1 MKRYISEFFGT
12 FCLVFCG
19 AGSIITNDLS
29 QGSISHIGISL
40 TFGLIVMAM
49 IFALGKISGAHINPA
64 VSIAFSVSGNF
75 KKKDLIPYVLSQ
87 TLGAIFASG
96 ILFQLFPTHISQG
109 GTLPSGSNFQAF
121 IIEFILTFILM
132 FVIINV
138 SSESKETGTLA
149 GISIGGVVCLE
160 SLFAGPI
167 TGASMNPARS
177 LAPAIFSGNVDG
189 LWVYLIAPVFG
200 AIAAV
205 YLCRVMTSLNPI
217 NRL

>member
-1 MKRYISEFFGT
+1 MNRYISEFFGT

-19 AGSIITNDLS
+19 SGSIITNDIS
-29 QGSISHIGISL
+29 NGDISHVGISL

-49 IFALGKISGAHINPA
+49 IFAIGDISGAHINPA
-64 VSIAFSVSGNF
+64 VSIAFTLAGNF
-75 KKKDLIPYVLSQ
+75 NKKDLIPYIFSQ

-96 ILFQLFPTHISQG
+96 ILFILFPTHISQG
-109 GTLPSGSNFQAF
+109 GTLPSDSCFQTF

-132 FVIINV
+132 FVIIKV
-138 SSESKETGTLA
+138 SSGSKEIGTLA

-160 SLFAGPI
+160 ALFAGTI

-177 LAPAIFSGNVDG
+177 LAPAIFSGNIDG
-189 LWVYLIAPVFG
+189 LWIYFIAPVFG

-205 YLCRVMTSLNPI
+205 YLCKVIKGS
-217 NRL
+217 

>member
-1 MKRYISEFFGT
+1 MKRFISELFGT

-29 QGSISHIGISL
+29 QGSISHVGISL

-64 VSIAFSVSGNF
+64 VSIAFYVSGNF
-75 KKKDLIPYVLSQ
+75 NKNDLIPYILFQ

-96 ILFQLFPTHISQG
+96 ILFILFPTHISQG
-109 GTLPSGSNFQAF
+109 GTLPHDSHIQAF

-138 SSESKETGTLA
+138 SSESKELGALA

-177 LAPAIFSGNVDG
+177 LAPAIFSRNLDG
-189 LWVYLIAPVFG
+189 LWIYLIAPVIG

-205 YLCRVMTSLNPI
+205 YLYKII
-217 NRL
+217 NESKLP